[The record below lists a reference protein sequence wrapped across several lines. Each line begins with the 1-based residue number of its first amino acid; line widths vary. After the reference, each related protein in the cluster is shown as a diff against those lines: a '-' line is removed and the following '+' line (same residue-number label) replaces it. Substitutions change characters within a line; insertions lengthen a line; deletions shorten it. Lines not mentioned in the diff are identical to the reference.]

1 MPMPHCGV
9 TAAAM
14 STTPKSQ
21 PELLAIANEALRN
34 QPGCATA
41 RVVALAPLPHATS
54 GRNWEIPSMVLGD
67 SLISDVDRA
76 VMSVH
81 HRLGRRFHLVDG

>member
-1 MPMPHCGV
+1 M
-9 TAAAM
+9 M

-21 PELLAIANEALRN
+21 PELLAIADEALRG
-34 QPGCATA
+34 QPGCETA
-41 RVVALAPLPHATS
+41 RVVALAPLPHVRS
-54 GRNWEIPSMVLGD
+54 GRNWEIPNVVLGD

-81 HRLGRRFHLVDG
+81 HRLGRRFHLAED